1 MNLKNLFKALFA
13 FVACIVL
20 FVACE
25 KPKVGLTDAQKKEVY
40 LVGNCKKVGMH
51 GSLMGMADG
60 KNHTYSAAS
69 LLSMVDLTNN
79 GTTHIVGVRAYIG
92 DEVTNASVWV
102 GEDYENPTYNQ
113 EFIYKEGGWQYVM
126 FKEPIEINSNMAD
139 VYIGYTI
146 TSRSSSVLA
155 AEGASKSH
163 KTEWIAIDGTWQLLS
178 KAANNALW
186 SIQAIVTGG
195 DYSAENQHDLVV
207 ENVVCPKSVTAG
219 ESVNVTCEVRSAGI
233 KQTGSVE
240 VKCTFGGSTVTA
252 TISDSLM
259 NGQSAIVV
267 FPAIVAPNAGGLSEL
282 AISAEEF
289 NVVDDKTADN
299 KSKKS
304 LRVYTETT
312 PRNCVL
318 IEQFTGQDCPNC
330 PGGAKQMTTSI
341 EGMNNPEK
349 AVWVAHHT
357 YYTDDFSLNE
367 SAVIASA
374 LSANFAPA
382 CNLNRIPRDYGKG
395 TEELIWHPG
404 YSTTKMLED
413 ALAEPG
419 LATIEINRTYNAET
433 RELTVEV
440 KGRSIDSKAY
450 ITTIITQSGIEARQS
465 GATGT
470 YTHNNAPRAFLTA
483 GKGDKLELDADGNY
497 VVTYTYTIPEKVGK
511 FECLPENMAVVA
523 FVHGNISSA
532 DERLV
537 YNADY
542 VTVVPE
548 VDAAVM
554 RAMTL
559 YNEVEVDMF
568 NVELKTWAEQV
579 CR

>member
-1 MNLKNLFKALFA
+1 MNLKNLFKVFALIVCVMLFA
-13 FVACIVL
+13 
-20 FVACE
+20 ACE
-25 KPKVGLTDAQKKEVY
+25 QPGGGLTEEQMEEVY
-40 LVGNCKKVGMH
+40 LVGNCKNVGMH
-51 GSLMGMADG
+51 GSLMGIADG

-69 LLSMVDLTNN
+69 LLSMGTLTEK
-79 GTTHIVGVRAYIG
+79 GTHVIGIRAYIG
-92 DEVTNASVWV
+92 DVVKNATVWV
-102 GEDYENPTYNQ
+102 GEDYENPTTIK
-113 EFIYKEGGWQYVM
+113 EFTYKEGGWQYIL
-126 FKEPIEINSNMAD
+126 FDEPLKLNAND
-139 VYIGYTI
+139 PDFYIGYTI
-146 TSRSSSVLA
+146 TTNSSSVLG
-155 AEGASKSH
+155 AEGASKSQ

-178 KAANNALW
+178 KAASNALW

-195 DYSAENQHDLVV
+195 DYSDENQHDLVV
-207 ENVVCPKSVTAG
+207 ENVVCPKSATAG
-219 ESVNVTCEVRSAGI
+219 EAVNVTCEVRSAGI
-233 KQTGSVE
+233 KLTKDID
-240 VKCTFGGSTVTA
+240 VKCTFGGSAVTA
-252 TISDSLM
+252 KITEPLK

-267 FPAIVAPNAGGLSEL
+267 FPAIMAPNAGGLSDL
-282 AISAEEF
+282 IVSAEEF
-289 NVVDDKTADN
+289 NAIDDKTSDN
-299 KSKKS
+299 KFKKS

-318 IEQFTGQDCPNC
+318 VEQFTGQDCPNC

-382 CNLNRIPRDYGKG
+382 CNLNRIPRDYGTGK
-395 TEELIWHPG
+395 EELIWHPG
-404 YSTTKMLED
+404 YSTTKMLEE
-413 ALAEPG
+413 ALTEPG
-419 LATIEINRTYNAET
+419 LATIEMTRTYNAET

-440 KGRSIDSKAY
+440 KGRSIEKKAY

-483 GKGDKLELDADGNY
+483 GKGNVLELDADGNY
-497 VVTYTYTIPEKVGK
+497 SVEYTYTIPEKVGK

-559 YNEVEVDMF
+559 YNEVAVDMF
-568 NVELKTWAEQV
+568 NVQLKSWAEQI

>member
-25 KPKVGLTDAQKKEVY
+25 PKNTGLTEEQKEEVY
-40 LVGNCKKVGMH
+40 LVGNCKNVGMH
-51 GSLMGMADG
+51 GSVMGMADG
-60 KNHTYSAAS
+60 QTHTYSAAS
-69 LLSMVDLTNN
+69 LLSMENLTEK
-79 GTTHIVGVRAYIG
+79 GTHLMGIRAYIG
-92 DEVTNASVWV
+92 DKVTNATVWV
-102 GEDYENPTYNQ
+102 GEDYENPTTVK
-113 EFIYKEGGWQYVM
+113 EFTYKEGGWQYIL
-126 FKEPIEINSNMAD
+126 FDEPLKLNVNNPD
-139 VYIGYTI
+139 FYIGYTI
-146 TSRSSSVLA
+146 TTNSSSVLG
-155 AEGASKSH
+155 AESASKSH
-163 KTEWIAIDGTWQLLS
+163 KTEWISIDGTWQLLS
-178 KAANNALW
+178 NAAGKALW

-207 ENVVCPKSVTAG
+207 ESVKLPTSATAG
-219 ESVNVTCEVRSAGI
+219 EDLNVTCEVRNAGI
-233 KQTGSVE
+233 KVTGNIE
-240 VKCTFGGSTVTA
+240 VKCTFGGASVTA
-252 TISDSLM
+252 TVSEPLM
-259 NGQSAIVV
+259 NGQSVRVV
-267 FPAIVAPNAGGLSEL
+267 LPAITAPKSSGLSDL
-282 AISAEEF
+282 VVNVEEF
-289 NVVDDKTADN
+289 NVIDEKTSDN
-299 KSKKS
+299 KFKKS

-312 PRNCVL
+312 ERNNLL

-330 PGGAKQMTTSI
+330 PGGTKQMATSI
-341 EGMNNPEK
+341 AGMKNPNK
-349 AVWVAHHT
+349 AVWVAHHYGYKEDAFT
-357 YYTDDFSLNE
+357 LQE
-367 SAVIASA
+367 SATIGSSLGVNA
-374 LSANFAPA
+374 APM
-382 CNLNRIPRDYGKG
+382 CNINRAPRDYGLGK
-395 TEELIWHPG
+395 EELIWHPG
-404 YSTTKMLED
+404 YATTKMLED

-440 KGRSIDSKAY
+440 KGRSLESTAY

-465 GATGT
+465 GASGT
-470 YTHNNAPRAFLTA
+470 YTHNNAPRAFLTTA
-483 GKGDKLELDADGNY
+483 KGDKLELDADGNY

>member
-1 MNLKNLFKALFA
+1 MNLKNLFKVFAFIVCVMLFA
-13 FVACIVL
+13 
-20 FVACE
+20 ACE
-25 KPKVGLTDAQKKEVY
+25 QPGRGLTEEQMEEVY
-40 LVGNCKKVGMH
+40 LVGNCKNVGMH
-51 GSLMGMADG
+51 GSLMGIADG

-69 LLSMVDLTNN
+69 LLSMGTLTEK
-79 GTTHIVGVRAYIG
+79 GTHVIGIRAYIG
-92 DEVTNASVWV
+92 DVVKNATVWV
-102 GEDYENPTYNQ
+102 GEDYENPTTIK
-113 EFIYKEGGWQYVM
+113 EFAYKEGGWQYIL
-126 FKEPIEINSNMAD
+126 FDEPLKLNAND
-139 VYIGYTI
+139 PDFYIGYTI
-146 TSRSSSVLA
+146 TTNSSSVLG
-155 AEGASKSH
+155 AEGASKSQ

-178 KAANNALW
+178 KAAGNALW

-195 DYSAENQHDLVV
+195 DYSDENQHDLVV
-207 ENVVCPKSVTAG
+207 ENVVCPKSATAG
-219 ESVNVTCEVRSAGI
+219 EAVNVTCEVRSAGI
-233 KQTGSVE
+233 KLTKDID
-240 VKCTFGGSTVTA
+240 VKCTFGGSAVTA
-252 TISDSLM
+252 KITEPLK

-267 FPAIVAPNAGGLSEL
+267 FPAIMAPNAGGLSDL
-282 AISAEEF
+282 IVSAEEF
-289 NVVDDKTADN
+289 NAIDDKTSDN
-299 KSKKS
+299 KFKKS

-318 IEQFTGQDCPNC
+318 VEQFTGQDCPNC

-382 CNLNRIPRDYGKG
+382 CNLNRIPRDYGTGK
-395 TEELIWHPG
+395 EELIWHPG
-404 YSTTKMLED
+404 YSTTKMLEE
-413 ALAEPG
+413 ALTEPG
-419 LATIEINRTYNAET
+419 LATIEMTRTYNAET

-440 KGRSIDSKAY
+440 KGRSIEKKAY

-483 GKGDKLELDADGNY
+483 GKGNVLELDADGNY
-497 VVTYTYTIPEKVGK
+497 SVEYTYTIPEKVGK

-559 YNEVEVDMF
+559 YNEVAVDMF
-568 NVELKTWAEQV
+568 NVQLKSWAEQI

>member
-1 MNLKNLFKALFA
+1 MSLKKLFKLFA
-13 FVACIVL
+13 FVVCVML

-25 KPKVGLTDAQKKEVY
+25 KPGSVLTDEQKKEVY

-51 GSLMGMADG
+51 GYLMGMSDG

-69 LLSMVDLTNN
+69 LLSMVDLTDN
-79 GTTHIVGVRAYIG
+79 GTTHIMGVRAYIG

-102 GEDYENPTYNQ
+102 GEDYENPAHSK
-113 EFIYKEGGWQYVM
+113 EFTYKEGGWQYVM
-126 FKEPIEINSNMAD
+126 FEEPIEINSNMAD
-139 VYIGYTI
+139 VYIGYSV
-146 TSRSSSVLA
+146 TSKSASVLA
-155 AEGASKSH
+155 AESASKSY

-178 KAANNALW
+178 KAASNALW
-186 SIQAIVTGG
+186 SIQAIVAGG
-195 DYSAENQHDLVV
+195 DYSNKNQHDLVV
-207 ENVVCPKSVTAG
+207 ENVVCPKSATAG
-219 ESVNVTCEVRSAGI
+219 EAVNVVCEVRSAGI
-233 KQTGSVE
+233 KQTSNID
-240 VKCTFGGSTVTA
+240 VKCTLGGSTVTA
-252 TISDSLM
+252 TISEPLM

-267 FPAIVAPNAGGLSEL
+267 FPAIMAPNVGGLSDL
-282 AISAEEF
+282 VVSAEEF
-289 NVVDDKTADN
+289 NVVDDKTSDN
-299 KSKKS
+299 KSTKS

-318 IEQFTGQDCPNC
+318 VEQFTGQDCPNC
-330 PGGAKQMTTSI
+330 PGGAKQMTASI

-382 CNLNRIPRDYGKG
+382 CNLNRIPRDYGTG

-404 YSTTKMLED
+404 YSTTKMLEE

-419 LATIEINRTYNAET
+419 LATIEMTRTYNAET

-440 KGRSIDSKAY
+440 KGRSIEKKAY

-483 GKGDKLELDADGNY
+483 GKGNVLELDADGNY
-497 VVTYTYTIPEKVGK
+497 SVEYTYTIPEKVGK

-554 RAMTL
+554 RAMSL
-559 YNEVEVDMF
+559 YNEVAVDMF
-568 NVELKTWAEQV
+568 NVQLKSWAEQI